1 MDIEKLAYGL
11 QAFSDPNAMARYAQ
25 VLAARQSEEDRKR
38 ERDRQAAV
46 MRIMQEAGGQS
57 AVPTS
62 PGVMGPQQPKPAMD
76 NMTVLQRLAQADPQY
91 VDEYIN
97 TIGGGGNGLPA
108 ALRLANEYE
117 SAIQSGNIDR
127 ANRIAAFSKIYDKNV
142 MQTPDGQYVPL
153 PGLPS
158 ALGQIKYGENMG
170 GETAT
175 QQVRSAYEPGRAG
188 DTEQKKLEQQLSY
201 ASKIKEEEG
210 RGAVAATQYGTDVKN
225 AANADKTLSM
235 LATAE
240 ELLPVA
246 TGSGLGTARD
256 AAYGFFGK
264 STNKTQANEQLKM
277 LSGWLVANV
286 PRMEGPQS
294 NFDVENYKTM
304 AANIGDSTKPIGD
317 RLSSLQGLRALQSKY
332 ANMNTGQGAQSAPIM
347 VMNPQTGEAYEIEEA
362 DLPAAMAEGFI
373 RQ

>member
-1 MDIEKLAYGL
+1 
-11 QAFSDPNAMARYAQ
+11 MAAPDLS
-25 VLAARQSEEDRKR
+25 VFTRQKSID
-38 ERDRQAAV
+38 DYRQL
-46 MRIMQEAGGQS
+46 QEAFELEKRK
-57 AVPTS
+57 A
-62 PGVMGPQQPKPAMD
+62 
-76 NMTVLQRLAQADPQY
+76 MTV
-91 VDEYIN
+91 N
-97 TIGGGGNGLPA
+97 TGQDPA

-158 ALGQIKYGENMG
+158 ALGELKYGENMG

-188 DTEQKKLEQQLSY
+188 DTEQQKLEQQLSY

-210 RGAVAATQYGTDVKN
+210 RGAVAATQYGTTVKN

-235 LATAE
+235 LATAA

-256 AAYGFFGK
+256 ATYGFFGK

-317 RLSSLQGLRALQSKY
+317 RMAALQGLQALQAKY
-332 ANMNTGQGAQSAPIM
+332 ANINTGQGQQSSIM
-347 VMNPQTGEAYEIEEA
+347 VVNPQTGEAFEIDAA
-362 DLPAAMAEGFI
+362 DLPAAMAEGFV